1 MRHNSPGNDCLL
13 NLVTK
18 FIQAKYAIAKQNKQ
32 IDAKKKA
39 NLLSMKISASF
50 SQTIHTISP
59 YLYEHTIKK

>member
-32 IDAKKKA
+32 IDAKKKR
-39 NLLSMKISASF
+39 
-50 SQTIHTISP
+50 
-59 YLYEHTIKK
+59 KKREQNKQIYYR